1 MTDFF
6 VEDTGPTFT
15 PVPAGIHTARCYRII
30 DLGTQKSDYE
40 GQIKFSRKIKICWEV
55 HGNDDEGNPIVT
67 NKGEPMII
75 TKDYNMSWADKAS
88 LRIDLQDWRGK
99 AFTEEEQ
106 KRFNLKSVLDKWCM
120 INVTHKAKKNGKGVY
135 ANVTAVTPVPNALK
149 AALPEGHN
157 RAGIFMI
164 SEPDMEMFDGFGDFL
179 KKQIESSPEWQAVK
193 GRAAP
198 KESAGG
204 FDDMESDMP
213 F

>member
-6 VEDTGPTFT
+6 VEDTGTSFT

-30 DLGTQKSDYE
+30 DLGTQRSEYE
-40 GQIKFSRKIKICWEV
+40 GQVKMSRKIKICWEV

-67 NKGEPMII
+67 SKGEPMII
-75 TKDYNMSWADKAS
+75 NKDYNFSWADKAS

-120 INVTHKAKKNGKGVY
+120 INVTHKAKKSGKGVY
-135 ANVTAVTPVPNALK
+135 ANVTAVTPIPNALK
-149 AALPEGHN
+149 ANLPEGHN
-157 RAGIFMI
+157 QAGIFMI
-164 SEPDMEMFDGFGDFL
+164 SEPDMEMFDSFGDFL
-179 KKQIESSPEWQAVK
+179 KKQIESSPEWQGMN
-193 GRAAP
+193 GRTAR
-198 KESAGG
+198 KESAGA
-204 FDDMESDMP
+204 FDDMADDLP

>member
-1 MTDFF
+1 
-6 VEDTGPTFT
+6 
-15 PVPAGIHTARCYRII
+15 
-30 DLGTQKSDYE
+30 
-40 GQIKFSRKIKICWEV
+40 
-55 HGNDDEGNPIVT
+55 
-67 NKGEPMII
+67 
-75 TKDYNMSWADKAS
+75 MSWADKAS

-157 RAGIFMI
+157 AAGIFMI

-179 KKQIESSPEWQAVK
+179 KKTIEASPEWQAVK
-193 GRAAP
+193 GRVAP

-204 FDDMESDMP
+204 FDDMADDMP